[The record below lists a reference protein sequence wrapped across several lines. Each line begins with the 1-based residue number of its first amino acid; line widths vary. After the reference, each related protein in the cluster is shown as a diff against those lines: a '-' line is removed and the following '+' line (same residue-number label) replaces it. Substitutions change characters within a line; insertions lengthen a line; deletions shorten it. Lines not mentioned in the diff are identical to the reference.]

1 MKQNQMLFQLPTRS
15 FSRKIFGMSKEF
27 GQGAIGDEEFLPD
40 REEAEISH

>member
-1 MKQNQMLFQLPTRS
+1 MKQNQMFQLPTRN

-40 REEAEISH
+40 REEAEITH